1 VRKNTLDLPEA
12 EKTTE
17 KSNEISTIEL
27 VKSFMKILTN
37 SSADVNKNNFKYM
50 SQIWAL
56 TLRSLSI
63 VDAEDLVR
71 EKIFDGFIEAFLTSS
86 TEI

>member
-1 VRKNTLDLPEA
+1 MDLPEA
-12 EKTTE
+12 EKTIE

-63 VDAEDLVR
+63 VDAEDLVK